1 MSGREHHNQ
10 WRIQDFGEGGGA
22 FPPGGKGG
30 GGWLHLYLETLK
42 LTTDYVK
49 KR

>member
-22 FPPGGKGG
+22 FPLGGRGG
-30 GGWLHLYLETLK
+30 GVASPL
-42 LTTDYVK
+42 VINNNIK
-49 KR
+49 KRFF